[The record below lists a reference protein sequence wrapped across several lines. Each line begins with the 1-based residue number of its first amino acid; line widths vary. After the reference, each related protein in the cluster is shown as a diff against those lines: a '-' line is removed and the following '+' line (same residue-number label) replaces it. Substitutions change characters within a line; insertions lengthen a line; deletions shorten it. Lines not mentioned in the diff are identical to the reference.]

1 MIVSGGNSY
10 CLECMYTSTPALTH
24 EESKERERQALE
36 GLSELFGT

>member
-10 CLECMYTSTPALTH
+10 CLECMYTNPPALSY
-24 EESKERERQALE
+24 EESKMREEEALA